1 MIRLI
6 LSLMLLAQP
15 LAAGGFS
22 DAVFA
27 PATLQGTLGAE
38 PLRYAHVL
46 RMPELPKTDA
56 RPLTPA
62 VALDDVFTLS
72 KSQDARLV
80 LDRVSGDNAQPISDF
95 AVTSANPMLIYFLE
109 STARNMTEITGGSP
123 FYIRNRLREALAKP
137 ELGPVADVATGD
149 TTAMAHEIILHPF
162 AEDKMRHRMGAFAEL
177 TLRLVVA
184 FDQPGRI
191 LALSADAGAVDATY
205 HESLILMSEG
215 K

>member
-27 PATLQGTLGAE
+27 PATLQGTLGVE
-38 PLRYAHVL
+38 PLRYAHAM

-62 VALDDVFTLS
+62 VALDDVFTLR
-72 KSQDARLV
+72 KSPDARLV
-80 LDRVSGDNAQPISDF
+80 LELVSGDTTQPISDF
-95 AVTSANPMLIYFLE
+95 AITSANPILIYFLE
-109 STARNMTEITGGSP
+109 STAQNMTEITGGSP

-137 ELGPVADVATGD
+137 ELGPIAAVATGD
-149 TTAMAHEIILHPF
+149 TTVMAHEIILHPF
-162 AEDKMRHRMGAFAEL
+162 ADDKMRHRMGAFAAL
-177 TLRLVVA
+177 TLRFVVA
-184 FDQPGRI
+184 PDQPGRI
-191 LALSADAGAVDATY
+191 LALSADAEAVDATY